1 VVLLPL
7 GIKQIKSMQAMQA
20 IQPKVKEL
28 QKKYKGNKQK
38 QQEETMKLYREAGV
52 NPLGGCLPLLLQF
65 PILISMYAVIRAP
78 IVVPVPP
85 SEGQSAAYSITNNHL
100 PTTSTL
106 FHNVVSHEG
115 TNFLAMNLQCSAAQ
129 AGTTVQLNDKEGD
142 PIVAG
147 RPLEVNGVVVAG
159 VTSAKAL
166 NCGSNAVAKLPY
178 YAILAVMIATTFYQQ
193 RQMTRAS
200 PAGAQSQQ
208 QQMIMKVMPILFGFL
223 GFSFPAG
230 LVVYWTTS
238 NGLQIGQQYALL
250 RAGHI
255 GPDALE
261 RRRQEM
267 ANKPAKKPG
276 RFSGMMTRAE
286 EERKRRE
293 TPQAKPRSVKGG
305 APSRNART
313 GTPKGGTPRGGA
325 PKGGTTRGG
334 APKGGTAR
342 GGAPKGGTAPKRK
355 PGTPAGPPAQGSTP
369 TPPPKEPGGSDDS
382 GS

>member
-65 PILISMYAVIRAP
+65 PILISMYAVLRAP
-78 IVVPVPP
+78 IVAPVPP
-85 SEGQSAAYSITNNHL
+85 SGDQGTAYAIQNNHL
-100 PTTSTL
+100 PTDSTL

-115 TNFLAMNLQCSAAQ
+115 TDFLAMNLQCSAAQ
-129 AGTTVQLNDKEGD
+129 AGTAVELNDSDGN
-142 PIVAG
+142 PIVPG
-147 RPLEVNGVVVAG
+147 RPLEVDGTVVPGVQS
-159 VTSAKAL
+159 SATL
-166 NCGSNAVAKLPY
+166 DCGSNAVAKLPY
-178 YAILAVMIATTFYQQ
+178 FAILALMIGTTFYQQ

-208 QQMIMKVMPILFGFL
+208 QQMIMKVMPVLFGFL
-223 GFSFPAG
+223 GYTFPAG

-238 NGLQIGQQYALL
+238 NALQIGQQYALL

-261 RRRQEM
+261 RRKQQME
-267 ANKPAKKPG
+267 NKPAKKG
-276 RFSGMMTRAE
+276 GLFSGMMARAE

-293 TPQAKPRSVKGG
+293 PPPAKPRPAKG
-305 APSRNART
+305 AASSRNPRS
-313 GTPKGGTPRGGA
+313 GNPKGAGGGGN

-334 APKGGTAR
+334 TPKGGT
-342 GGAPKGGTAPKRK
+342 PKRK
-355 PGTPAGPPAQGSTP
+355 PGAPGG
-369 TPPPKEPGGSDDS
+369 PPPKGQAPTPKPRPKKPEGNDDAGS
-382 GS
+382 